1 MKRKKPTSKE
11 VQRVIEN
18 LILEMATLEQM
29 VTGLSNA
36 LMEYIDFKKDTKK
49 FESYLIRKG
58 KPNARKKSSRKNTSG
73 K

>member
-29 VTGLSNA
+29 IAGLSNA

-49 FESYLIRKG
+49 FENYLIRKG
-58 KPNARKKSSRKNTSG
+58 KPDARKKNNRKNTSG

>member
-49 FESYLIRKG
+49 FESYLIRKE

>member
-29 VTGLSNA
+29 ITGLSNA

-49 FESYLIRKG
+49 FESYLIGKG

>member
-29 VTGLSNA
+29 IAGLSNA

-49 FESYLIRKG
+49 FEDYLIRKG
-58 KPNARKKSSRKNTSG
+58 KPGARKKNNRKNTSG